1 MATPSRSDTAGAL
14 DGTDV
19 LLPYSLLVLSMLMWS
34 GNWILARAVHETVAP
49 SALAFWRWFLTAL
62 VLLPFAG
69 RGALRNWSVIVSQW
83 RILILMAL
91 TGAALSH
98 WLVYTGLR
106 HTTAIN
112 ALLINATMPAWV
124 ILLSWIGI
132 RETVTLRQIAGLV
145 LSFAGV
151 VVIVTR
157 GDPSMLSELRFNIG
171 DLVIFGAMIPM
182 AAYPIL
188 LRWSPKALNGIEAL
202 FVMAA
207 LSALLL
213 VPVFVYDMFF
223 GIQTTYSA
231 SAMGSIVYIVVV
243 ASVGAFYCFN
253 RGVAAVGANKAGFF
267 TNLLPVFGSVMA
279 ILFLG
284 ESVHAYHGVGIA
296 MIFVGVFLSTVGIRK
311 RQPAG

>member
-1 MATPSRSDTAGAL
+1 MASPSRSETAGAL
-14 DGTDV
+14 RGNDV
-19 LLPYSLLVLSMLMWS
+19 LLPYSLLTLSMLMWS

-69 RGALRNWSVIVSQW
+69 RGALRNWPAIRRHW
-83 RILILMAL
+83 RILILFAL

-98 WLVYTGLR
+98 WMVYTGLR

-124 ILLSWIGI
+124 ILLSWIGV

-157 GDPSMLSELRFNIG
+157 GDPTMLSELRFNIG
-171 DLVIFGAMIPM
+171 DLVIFAAMIPM
-182 AAYPIL
+182 ALYPIL
-188 LRWSPKALNGIEAL
+188 LRWSPPALNGIEAL
-202 FVMAA
+202 FVMAILA
-207 LSALLL
+207 SLLL
-213 VPVFVYDMFF
+213 VPVFVFDTFF
-223 GIQTTYSA
+223 GIQTTYTT
-231 SAMGSIVYIVVV
+231 SAMGSIVYIVLV

-267 TNLLPVFGSVMA
+267 TNLLPVFGTIMA

-284 ESVHAYHGVGIA
+284 EKVHAFHGVGIA
-296 MIFVGVFLSTVGIRK
+296 MIFVGVSLSTVGVRK
-311 RQPAG
+311 RQPAA

>member
-1 MATPSRSDTAGAL
+1 M
-14 DGTDV
+14 
-19 LLPYSLLVLSMLMWS
+19 
-34 GNWILARAVHETVAP
+34 
-49 SALAFWRWFLTAL
+49 
-62 VLLPFAG
+62 
-69 RGALRNWSVIVSQW
+69 LRNWAAIRSQW
-83 RILILMAL
+83 RILILLAL

-98 WLVYTGLR
+98 WMVYTGLR

-124 ILLSWIGI
+124 IVLSWIGL
-132 RETVTLRQIAGLV
+132 RETVSMRQIAGLV

-157 GDPSMLSELRFNIG
+157 GDPTMLSELRFNIG
-171 DLVIFGAMIPM
+171 DLVIFGAMLPM
-182 AAYPIL
+182 ALYPIL
-188 LRWSPKALNGIEAL
+188 LRWSPRVLNGIEAL

-213 VPVFVYDMFF
+213 VPVFVFDMFF

-231 SAMGSIVYIVVV
+231 SAMGSIVYIVIV

-284 ESVHAYHGVGIA
+284 ETVQPFHGVGVA
-296 MIFVGVFLSTVGIRK
+296 MIFVGVFLSTVGIKHR
-311 RQPAG
+311 RSAA

>member
-1 MATPSRSDTAGAL
+1 MATTSRPAAGAFG
-14 DGTDV
+14 GTDALAPYA
-19 LLPYSLLVLSMLMWS
+19 LLSVSMLMWS

-62 VLLPFAG
+62 ILLPFAG
-69 RGALRNWSVIVSQW
+69 RGVLRNWAAIRSQW
-83 RILILMAL
+83 RILILLAL

-124 ILLSWIGI
+124 IVLSWIGL
-132 RETVTLRQIAGLV
+132 RETVSVRQIAGLV

-157 GDPSMLSELRFNIG
+157 GDPTMLSELRFNIG
-171 DLVIFGAMIPM
+171 DLVIFGAMLPM
-182 AAYPIL
+182 ALYPIL
-188 LRWSPKALNGIEAL
+188 LRWSPRVLNGIEAL

-213 VPVFVYDMFF
+213 IPVFVFDMFF

-243 ASVGAFYCFN
+243 ASIGAFYCFN

-267 TNLLPVFGSVMA
+267 TNLLPVFGSIMA

-284 ESVHAYHGVGIA
+284 ETVQPFHGVGIV
-296 MIFVGVFLSTVGIRK
+296 MIFAGVFLSTVGIKK
-311 RQPAG
+311 RQTA